1 MVTIAID
8 AMGGDFGPEPIV
20 KGCLKALKRKD
31 FTPILV
37 GNKEEILSLLPKKLP
52 KSYRDKIS
60 IVDADDVISMSDAAT
75 DAVKRKESTIYKAV
89 ELVKN
94 GEAHGVVS
102 AGHSGATMTLATL
115 RLGRLKGV
123 SRPALVTLMPTRTGR
138 RSVVLD
144 VGANVDSKPEHLAEF
159 AVMGGCYAEDVLN
172 VEEPSI
178 GLLANGE
185 EDSKGN
191 ELTKATFKLLQ
202 GYRGFKGNV
211 EGSDIFNGSCD
222 VITCDGFVGNLVLK
236 ASEGVASTIS
246 ALIKDYI
253 RKSPVAITGA
263 LLMRKV
269 FKLLKKEIDYAEI
282 GGAPLIGIKGCAIV
296 SHGKS
301 NARAI
306 ENAIYQAIRY
316 VDTGVNKHIEA
327 RIAELKQKEA

>member
-1 MVTIAID
+1 
-8 AMGGDFGPEPIV
+8 MGGDFGPEPIV
-20 KGCLKALKRKD
+20 KGCIQALKRKS
-31 FTPILV
+31 FEPILV
-37 GNKEEILSLLPKKLP
+37 GKKSEILPLLPKR
-52 KSYRDKIS
+52 YRDKIS
-60 IVDADDVISMSDAAT
+60 IVECDDVISMNDAAT
-75 DAVKRKESTIYKAV
+75 DAVKRKESSIYKAV
-89 ELVKN
+89 ELVKE

-115 RLGRLKGV
+115 RLGRLPGV
-123 SRPALVTLMPTRTGR
+123 SRPALVTLMPTSTGR

-144 VGANVDSKPEHLAEF
+144 VGANVDSRAEHLLEF
-159 AVMGGCYAEDVLN
+159 AIMGGCYAEDVLKIEN
-172 VEEPSI
+172 PSI

-191 ELTKATFKLLQ
+191 EVTKAAFKLLK
-202 GYRGFKGNV
+202 GYKGFKGNV
-211 EGSDIFNGSCD
+211 EGGDIFNGSCD
-222 VITCDGFVGNLVLK
+222 VITCDGFIGNLVLK
-236 ASEGVASTIS
+236 TSEGVASTIS
-246 ALIKDYI
+246 KLIKEYI

-306 ENAIYQAIRY
+306 ENAIYQAIAY
-316 VDTGVNKHIEA
+316 VDTGVNQHIIT
-327 RIAELKQKEA
+327 RLAELKQKEI

>member
-1 MVTIAID
+1 MVKIAID

-20 KGCLKALKRKD
+20 NGCIKALKKKK

-37 GNKEEILSLLPKKLP
+37 GNKSEILSLLPKRYK
-52 KSYRDKIS
+52 DKILIIES
-60 IVDADDVISMSDAAT
+60 DDIISMRDAAT
-75 DAVKRKESTIYKAV
+75 DAVKRKESSIYKAV
-89 ELVKN
+89 DLVRD
-94 GEAHGVVS
+94 GVADGIVS

-123 SRPALVTLMPTRTGR
+123 SRPALVTLMPTKTNR
-138 RSVVLD
+138 RSVLLD

-159 AVMGGCYAEDVLN
+159 AVMGGCYAEDVLGI
-172 VEEPSI
+172 EEPSI

-191 ELTKATFKLLQ
+191 ELTKAAFKLLK
-202 GYRGFKGNV
+202 GYKGFKGNV
-211 EGSDIFNGSCD
+211 EGGDIFNGSCD

-236 ASEGVASTIS
+236 TSEGVASTIS
-246 ALIKDYI
+246 QLIKDYI
-253 RKSPVAITGA
+253 KKSPIRITGA

-301 NARAI
+301 NAKAI
-306 ENAIYQAIRY
+306 ENAIYQAINY
-316 VDTGVNKHIEA
+316 VDTGVNQHIIA
-327 RIAELKQKEA
+327 RLEELKQKDI

>member
-1 MVTIAID
+1 MVKIAID

-20 KGCLKALKRKD
+20 NGCIKALKKKN
-31 FTPILV
+31 FIPILV
-37 GNKEEILSLLPKKLP
+37 GNKSEILPLLPKR
-52 KSYRDKIS
+52 YRDKILIIES
-60 IVDADDVISMSDAAT
+60 DDVISMSDAAT
-75 DAVKRKESTIYKAV
+75 DAVKRKESSIYKAV
-89 ELVKN
+89 DLVRD
-94 GEAHGVVS
+94 GVADGIVS

-123 SRPALVTLMPTRTGR
+123 SRPALVTLMPTKTGR
-138 RSVVLD
+138 RSVLLD

-159 AVMGGCYAEDVLN
+159 AVMGGCYAEDVLGIK
-172 VEEPSI
+172 EPSI
-178 GLLANGE
+178 GILANGE

-191 ELTKATFKLLQ
+191 EVTKAAFKLLQ
-202 GYRGFKGNV
+202 GYKGFKGNV
-211 EGSDIFNGSCD
+211 EGGDIFNGSCD

-236 ASEGVASTIS
+236 TGEGVASTIS
-246 ALIKDYI
+246 QLIKDYI
-253 RKSPVAITGA
+253 KKSPVRITGA

-306 ENAIYQAIRY
+306 ENAIYQAISY
-316 VDTGVNKHIEA
+316 VDTGVNTHIVT
-327 RIAELKQKEA
+327 RLQELKQKEI

>member
-1 MVTIAID
+1 MVKIAID

-20 KGCLKALKRKD
+20 KGCIEALKKKQ

-37 GNKEEILSLLPKKLP
+37 GKKSEILPLLPKR
-52 KSYRDKIS
+52 YRDKIS
-60 IVDADDVISMSDAAT
+60 IVACDDVISMSDAAT
-75 DAVKRKESTIYKAV
+75 DAVKRKESSIYKAV
-89 ELVKN
+89 DLVKS
-94 GEAHGVVS
+94 GEADGVVS

-123 SRPALVTLMPTRTGR
+123 SRPALVTLMPTKAGR

-159 AVMGGCYAEDVLN
+159 AVMGGCYAEDVLG

-185 EDSKGN
+185 EKSKGN
-191 ELTKATFKLLQ
+191 EVTKSAFKLLD
-202 GYRGFKGNV
+202 GYRGFVGNV
-211 EGSDIFNGSCD
+211 EGGDIFNGSCD
-222 VITCDGFVGNLVLK
+222 VITCDGFVGNIMLK
-236 ASEGVASTIS
+236 TSEGVAATIS
-246 ALIKDYI
+246 QLIKDYI

-269 FKLLKKEIDYAEI
+269 FRLLKKEIDYAEV

-306 ENAIYQAIRY
+306 ENAIYQAIAY
-316 VDTGVNKHIEA
+316 VDTGVNEHIVS
-327 RIAELKQKEA
+327 RIKELKEKEA

>member
-1 MVTIAID
+1 MVKIAID

-20 KGCLKALKRKD
+20 KGCVQALKTKL
-31 FTPILV
+31 FQPILV
-37 GNKEEILSLLPKKLP
+37 GNRSEILPLLP
-52 KSYRDKIS
+52 KSYRDKILIIDS
-60 IVDADDVISMSDAAT
+60 DDVISMSDAAT
-75 DAVKRKESTIYKAV
+75 DAVKRKESTIYKAI
-89 ELVKN
+89 ELVRN
-94 GEAHGVVS
+94 GEADGVVS

-115 RLGRLKGV
+115 RLGRLPNV
-123 SRPALVTLMPTRTGR
+123 SRPALVTLMPTKTGR

-159 AVMGGCYAEDVLN
+159 AVMGGCYAEDVLKIKN
-172 VEEPSI
+172 PSI

-191 ELTKATFKLLQ
+191 EVIKAAFKLLK

-246 ALIKDYI
+246 LLIKDYI

-316 VDTGVNKHIEA
+316 VDTGVNEHISA
-327 RIAELKQKEA
+327 RLEELKKKDN

>member
-8 AMGGDFGPEPIV
+8 AMGGDYGPDPIV
-20 KGCLKALKRKD
+20 RGCLQALKKRR

-37 GNKEEILSLLPKKLP
+37 GKTSEILPLLPRG
-52 KSYRDKIS
+52 YRGKIL
-60 IVDADDVISMSDAAT
+60 IVESDDVISMNDHAT
-75 DAVKRKESTIYKAV
+75 EAIKRKESTIYKAI

-115 RLGRLKGV
+115 RLGRLEGV
-123 SRPALVTLMPTRTGR
+123 SRPALVTLMPTKKGR

-144 VGANVDSKPEHLAEF
+144 VGANVDSKPEHLMEF
-159 AVMGGCYAEDVLN
+159 AVMGGCYAEDVLKISN
-172 VEEPSI
+172 PSI

-191 ELTKATFKLLQ
+191 EVTKAAFKLLQ

-211 EGSDIFNGSCD
+211 EGGDIFNGSCD
-222 VITCDGFVGNLVLK
+222 VITCDGFIGNLVLK
-236 ASEGVASTIS
+236 SSEGVASTIS
-246 ALIKDYI
+246 FLIKEYI

-306 ENAIYQAIRY
+306 ENAIYQAIAY
-316 VDTGVNKHIEA
+316 VDTGVNGHIVSRLA
-327 RIAELKQKEA
+327 THRKKEL

>member
-1 MVTIAID
+1 MIKIAID

-20 KGCLKALKRKD
+20 KGCIEALKHKK
-31 FTPILV
+31 FEPILV
-37 GNKEEILSLLPKKLP
+37 GKKSEILPLLP
-52 KSYRDKIS
+52 KSYRDKIL
-60 IVDADDVISMSDAAT
+60 IIECDDFIAMTDSAT
-75 DAVKRKESTIYKAV
+75 DAVKRKESSIYKAI

-115 RLGRLKGV
+115 RLGRLQYV

-144 VGANVDSKPEHLAEF
+144 VGANVDSKPEHLVEF
-159 AVMGGCYAEDVLN
+159 AIMGACYASDVLKIKD
-172 VEEPSI
+172 PSI

-185 EDSKGN
+185 EESKGN
-191 ELTKATFKLLQ
+191 EVTKAAFKLLR
-202 GYRGFKGNV
+202 GYPGFKGNV
-211 EGSDIFNGSCD
+211 EGNDIFNGSCD
-222 VITCDGFVGNLVLK
+222 VIACDGFVGNLVLK

-246 ALIKDYI
+246 LLIKDYI

-306 ENAIYQAIRY
+306 ENAIYQAIKY
-316 VDTGVNKHIEA
+316 VDTGVNEHI
-327 RIAELKQKEA
+327 IAKLEQLKQKES